1 MSADLLDALPPH
13 KRELA
18 RLLLAA
24 RTAPAEH
31 PRPRTGAGDVAA
43 MPVQV
48 RLLRAADPAAA
59 TGAHAVSLRGPLN
72 RGALTRALAAVL
84 DRHDALR
91 TVLADHPAGPVL
103 RERAPTRPL
112 LRVAG
117 DAVPPEQLVRDAAA
131 RPFDLTRETGARFEL
146 VRLADEHHLLV
157 FSAHLTVFDGWS
169 SAVVLADLAAAYRGE
184 PLVPEPL
191 QLSDVAS
198 WQHRWLSGA
207 SAAAELDHWRALLA
221 GTGPP
226 AARAA
231 GFARG
236 HVPVALPERATA
248 AAFALGAAEGA
259 TPFMT
264 LLAAWAAVLARREGR
279 DRIVVGTP
287 VSGRVSPGMEH
298 AVGQFTTVVP
308 IVVDCSGRP
317 SFTALLRRV
326 RPAVTDA
333 LAHQRL
339 PVDTLLDGLGSQ
351 PYSTLFALHNYPAVP
366 LELPGVEVSAVPGPP
381 ARHLELYSPDP
392 AATLACVGLVEQDG
406 RVGGT
411 AEHNTLAVTGAEVT
425 GLLADVGR
433 VLSEAVA
440 APDTALTVLS

>member
-1 MSADLLDALPPH
+1 LLRSADRRRPGGAGARRPAGRRRRTGAAAGRVRADRADVRCRGRRDAARPGRWVMSADLLDALPPH

-146 VRLADEHHLLV
+146 VRLADEHH
-157 FSAHLTVFDGWS
+157 
-169 SAVVLADLAAAYRGE
+169 
-184 PLVPEPL
+184 
-191 QLSDVAS
+191 
-198 WQHRWLSGA
+198 
-207 SAAAELDHWRALLA
+207 
-221 GTGPP
+221 
-226 AARAA
+226 
-231 GFARG
+231 
-236 HVPVALPERATA
+236 
-248 AAFALGAAEGA
+248 
-259 TPFMT
+259 
-264 LLAAWAAVLARREGR
+264 
-279 DRIVVGTP
+279 
-287 VSGRVSPGMEH
+287 
-298 AVGQFTTVVP
+298 
-308 IVVDCSGRP
+308 
-317 SFTALLRRV
+317 
-326 RPAVTDA
+326 
-333 LAHQRL
+333 
-339 PVDTLLDGLGSQ
+339 
-351 PYSTLFALHNYPAVP
+351 
-366 LELPGVEVSAVPGPP
+366 
-381 ARHLELYSPDP
+381 
-392 AATLACVGLVEQDG
+392 
-406 RVGGT
+406 
-411 AEHNTLAVTGAEVT
+411 
-425 GLLADVGR
+425 
-433 VLSEAVA
+433 
-440 APDTALTVLS
+440 